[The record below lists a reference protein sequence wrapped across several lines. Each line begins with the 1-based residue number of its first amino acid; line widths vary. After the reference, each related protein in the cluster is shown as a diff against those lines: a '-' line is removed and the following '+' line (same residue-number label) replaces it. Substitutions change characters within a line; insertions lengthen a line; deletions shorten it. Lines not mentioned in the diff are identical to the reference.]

1 MGVVGK
7 ALGGFL
13 VVLKE
18 GLIGTALSRPCL
30 IQVFEVCGSNHI
42 LAANNLARDWVSV
55 KDGAGFV
62 IDVTV

>member
-1 MGVVGK
+1 LGLAGK

-13 VVLKE
+13 VVLRE
-18 GLIGTALSRPCL
+18 GLIGTTLSRPCL
-30 IQVFEVCGSNHI
+30 ILGVEVCGSNHI
-42 LAANNLARDWVSV
+42 LVANDLARDWVSV